1 MKVFNTL
8 IIVKLLG
15 WNRDFTQLNVLVGN
29 RMNFETREVT
39 SRYWMEGLAFGLAD
53 GIICCLGLI
62 MGVAEATV
70 TLALIERRSLIITSG
85 VLGGLANAF
94 GNSIGFFLS
103 QETER
108 SVQIHEAGLGIN
120 TRVHTKREV
129 FMSGVLSFSA
139 TLLTLLILIVPFLFL
154 DVQTSLVIAFICGIA
169 LSFSMGSYVGKL
181 GKGNALRTGL
191 KYAVLAVIGAIVSYG
206 VGNLLNMFLPFHV
219 M

>member
-1 MKVFNTL
+1 MF
-8 IIVKLLG
+8 KL
-15 WNRDFTQLNVLVGN
+15 GN
-29 RMNFETREVT
+29 RMNFKAREVA
-39 SRYWMEGLAFGLAD
+39 SRYWMEGLSFGLAD

-70 TLALIERRSLIITSG
+70 TLSLIERRSLIITSG

-108 SVQIHEAGLGIN
+108 SVQIHEARLGMK

-129 FMSGVLSFSA
+129 LMSGVLSFSA

-154 DVQTSLVIAFICGIA
+154 DVQTSLVIAFVFGIT

-181 GKGNALRTGL
+181 GKGNMLRTGL
-191 KYAVLAVIGAIVSYG
+191 KYAVLAVIGALVSYAI
-206 VGNLLNMFLPFHV
+206 GNLLNMFLPFHA